1 MENNKHF
8 SSNLEKD
15 KSEKYD
21 SEKYDSEE
29 YEKKVDQI
37 IKIIIDADPEGA
49 VESHLAKPKQP

>member
-1 MENNKHF
+1 MENNKPF

-15 KSEKYD
+15 K

-37 IKIIIDADPEGA
+37 IKIIIDTDPEGA
-49 VESHLAKPKQP
+49 IELHPAKPKQP